1 MNEIDQI
8 LSNIDKAD
16 DDKLFSEADH
26 DKKKND
32 EISKLIDSIDEAV
45 DERLPE
51 KAPGPKPK
59 KAKTYEPQEAAAVA
73 APVPEP
79 EATAHDEAS
88 AQTYSEIFTV
98 KGTKSWNMREPYLIR
113 FSQDL
118 LKSDIENLQ
127 KSFFFVEEPSEAAAI
142 KIKIKQEI
150 VTYLRKPAEHVTERY
165 QGFIYGTIVTAE
177 QELARIFSLDKNN
190 DKLFMY
196 HIGPLTI
203 YKYIKDKF
211 NTSRYGYCYKYLPG
225 NKASRFFPDEF
236 IKEIVL
242 KWFEQ
247 NINTLDLPFDSIQ
260 KYEEIRTLVL
270 DRYHND
276 LRIFNA
282 RLEQLNTK
290 LGPDKVIS
298 RVKLFQ
304 IKGAPWFGQLTVE
317 VYRRFMGA
325 SIFM

>member
-8 LSNIDKAD
+8 LLNIDKVN
-16 DDKLFSEADH
+16 DDKLFSESDR

-32 EISKLIDSIDEAV
+32 EISKLIDSLDEAL
-45 DERLPE
+45 EEKPAEKAPPPQTARPE
-51 KAPGPKPK
+51 KAK
-59 KAKTYEPQEAAAVA
+59 EPSPVA
-73 APVPEP
+73 APAAPEP
-79 EATAHDEAS
+79 EAPPVDEAS
-88 AQTYSEIFTV
+88 AAAYAGIFTV

-113 FSQDL
+113 FSHEL
-118 LKSDIENLQ
+118 LKNDMENMQ
-127 KSFFFVEEPSEAAAI
+127 KSFFFVNEPSDADAI

-177 QELARIFSLDKNN
+177 QELARTFNLDNKNE
-190 DKLFMY
+190 KLFMY
-196 HIGPLTI
+196 HIGPLTL

-211 NTSRYGYCYKYLPG
+211 NTNRYGYCYKYLPG

-242 KWFEQ
+242 NWFDQ

-260 KYEEIRTLVL
+260 KYEEIKTIVL
-270 DRYHND
+270 DKYHDD
-276 LRIFNA
+276 LRIFNS
-282 RLEQLNTK
+282 RLEQLNAK
-290 LGPDKVIS
+290 LGPDKIIS

-304 IKGAPWFGQLTVE
+304 IKGASWFGQLTIE
-317 VYRRFMGA
+317 VYRRFMGGTV
-325 SIFM
+325 FM